1 MVGYGVT
8 GIGAAKGGGAG
19 KGNGV
24 TGIGAVKG
32 GGAGE
37 GNGVISGLKGGVFG
51 VVEDDG
57 GMFVGMVCGW

>member
-8 GIGAAKGGGAG
+8 GIGAA
-19 KGNGV
+19 
-24 TGIGAVKG
+24 KG

>member
-8 GIGAAKGGGAG
+8 GIGAA
-19 KGNGV
+19 
-24 TGIGAVKG
+24 KG

-57 GMFVGMVCGW
+57 GICYGLVLWLVLE